1 LVIAAGAKAARR
13 NRGFEKNSWPEEGHV
28 KRTTGSGLF
37 LIVALVASACSAVN
51 PAAAVSSANNSA
63 PSRPTTTKIGELAP
77 EINLKSL
84 NSDPIVLSKLEGH
97 PLLVNFWATWCG
109 PCREEFPALMRAY
122 KKYKDQGFMVIGV
135 NYQDDNSDDGVLTF
149 MRNSVADF
157 PIVRD
162 TGERV
167 GRMYGIRGLPTS
179 FFIDKKGILRDIVV
193 GGPLTDDW
201 IAAEW
206 PKINQ

>member
-1 LVIAAGAKAARR
+1 M
-13 NRGFEKNSWPEEGHV
+13 
-28 KRTTGSGLF
+28 KRWFGLLLSIF
-37 LIVALVASACSAVN
+37 IVAFALAACSVVIPGLAL
-51 PAAAVSSANNSA
+51 PSANNAA
-63 PSRPTTTKIGELAP
+63 PSRPTKAKIGELAP

-97 PLLVNFWATWCG
+97 PVLVNFWATWCG

-122 KKYKDQGFMVIGV
+122 RKHKEEGFVILGV
-135 NYQDDNSDDGVLTF
+135 NFQDDNSDEGVMTF

-179 FFIDKKGILRDIVV
+179 FFIDRKGIIRDIVV
-193 GGPLTDDW
+193 GGPMTDDYLDQ
-201 IAAEW
+201 EW
-206 PKINQ
+206 SKINQ

>member
-1 LVIAAGAKAARR
+1 MSKPIGLVI
-13 NRGFEKNSWPEEGHV
+13 
-28 KRTTGSGLF
+28 
-37 LIVALVASACSAVN
+37 LVLMATLGVVSCSAVI
-51 PAAAVSSANNSA
+51 PGLIPPSANNAA
-63 PSRPTTTKIGELAP
+63 PSRPTTAKIGQLAP

-122 KKYKDQGFMVIGV
+122 KKYKDQGFIVIGV
-135 NYQDDNSDDGVLTF
+135 NYQDDNSDEGVLTF

-162 TGERV
+162 VGERV
-167 GRMYGIRGLPTS
+167 GRMYGVRGLPTS
-179 FFIDKKGILRDIVV
+179 FFIDRKGIIRDIVV
-193 GGPLTDDW
+193 GGPLTDDY
-201 IAAEW
+201 INAEW
-206 PKINQ
+206 QKIN

>member
-1 LVIAAGAKAARR
+1 MTKRVEL
-13 NRGFEKNSWPEEGHV
+13 GFV
-28 KRTTGSGLF
+28 F
-37 LIVALVASACSAVN
+37 LIIALGIAACSAVIPGLSL
-51 PAAAVSSANNSA
+51 PAANNSA
-63 PSRPTTTKIGELAP
+63 PARPSVAKIGDLAP

-84 NSDPIVLSKLEGH
+84 NSDPIVLSQLEGH

-122 KKYKDQGFMVIGV
+122 KRYKDQGFLVIGV
-135 NYQDDNSDDGVLTF
+135 NFQDDNSDEGLMTF

-167 GRMYGIRGLPTS
+167 GRMYGVRGLPTS
-179 FFIDKKGILRDIVV
+179 FFIDKKGIIRDIVV
-193 GGPLTDDW
+193 GGPLTDDY
-201 IAAEW
+201 IASEW
-206 PKINQ
+206 LKIN